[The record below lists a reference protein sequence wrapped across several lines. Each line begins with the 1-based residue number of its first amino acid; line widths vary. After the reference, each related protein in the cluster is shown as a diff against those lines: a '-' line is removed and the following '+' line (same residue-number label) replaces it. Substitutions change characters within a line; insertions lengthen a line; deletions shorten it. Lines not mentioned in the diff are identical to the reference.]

1 MLVATEL
8 GERRIKT
15 NESTCQIKQDLVPG
29 IETVVC

>member
-15 NESTCQIKQDLVPG
+15 NETTPKIKRDLVPG
-29 IETVVC
+29 IETIVC